1 MTNYLPIDF
10 AMAVLFSEM
19 CHKLGYRI
27 SKGNSSKIT
36 RSVLKCTAIIVTINQ
51 SDFKD
56 VLLCI
61 VDFVSNLIE
70 LDGG

>member
-19 CHKLGYRI
+19 CH
-27 SKGNSSKIT
+27 KGNSSKIT